1 MIELF
6 KSGILQYLRENK
18 RDLIIKGDS
27 YNSFDGSLL
36 NEKEKDDCLN
46 IIGAMLES
54 QICVYYIGKRMNFVK
69 IFESNQLKF
78 KESRR
83 IQTIHILVMNSIILL
98 YNKAPAIRCIIN

>member
-54 QICVYYIGKRMNFVK
+54 QICVYYIGKIMNFVK
-69 IFESNQLKF
+69 IFESQIKF
-78 KESRR
+78 KKYGR